1 MGDIPPSDKSIGQHE
16 PVVAVVTSDPMSS
29 PEVGPNPD
37 VVRRFWKRIS
47 DVSARCYDTDN
58 TRKGSNDIRQWNEHN
73 RKSCAKCTSSRGR
86 RICVVDEDHPS
97 CKTCRSAKIGCDRKL
112 LFLFDMT
119 KAEYFPSFDQFIKV
133 FHSKEHSRPRR
144 NKRTENWIASETR
157 PKQLR
162 LGVEQP
168 PLSGRITSMECRP
181 VPRRDDRHY
190 LESLLIQLGK
200 QASELDQLCRKEAD
214 LTAANFHQTDKGSCQ
229 LITTSTQAHI
239 HRINYF
245 MGLVSAHVSNITRGS
260 QILRQR
266 MRHIYEADNS
276 HRGPVERALEIAV
289 SIEHE
294 AGSISSL
301 VVPFHIT

>member
-1 MGDIPPSDKSIGQHE
+1 MGDIPPSDKPIGQHE

-58 TRKGSNDIRQWNEHN
+58 TRKGSDDIRQWNKHN

-133 FHSKEHSRPRR
+133 FHSKEHS
-144 NKRTENWIASETR
+144 
-157 PKQLR
+157 
-162 LGVEQP
+162 
-168 PLSGRITSMECRP
+168 
-181 VPRRDDRHY
+181 
-190 LESLLIQLGK
+190 K
-200 QASELDQLCRKEAD
+200 QASELDQLRRKEAD
-214 LTAANFHQTDKGSCQ
+214 LTAANFHQT
-229 LITTSTQAHI
+229 AHI

>member
-1 MGDIPPSDKSIGQHE
+1 MGDIPQSDKLIGQDE
-16 PVVAVVTSDPMSS
+16 PVAAAVTSDPMSS

-47 DVSARCYDTDN
+47 DVSARCYDTDH
-58 TRKGSNDIRQWNEHN
+58 TRKGSDDIRQWNEHN

-119 KAEYFPSFDQFIKV
+119 KAEYFPTFDQFIKV
-133 FHSKEHSRPRR
+133 FHSKEPSNIRR
-144 NKRTENWIASETR
+144 NKRTENLTASDSR

-162 LGVEQP
+162 PGVQQL
-168 PLSGRITSMECRP
+168 PLSGRINGVEHRP
-181 VPRRDDRHY
+181 VTRSDNSHY

-200 QASELDQLCRKEAD
+200 QASELDQLRRKEAE
-214 LTAANFHQTDKGSCQ
+214 LTAANFHQT
-229 LITTSTQAHI
+229 AHI

-260 QILRQR
+260 HILSQR
-266 MRHIYEADNS
+266 MRYIYEAENS

-294 AGSISSL
+294 AASISSL